1 MEQNLPY
8 EFQKKA
14 ELEEHP
20 VIEQIAL
27 KKGCR
32 EGENRPDGQHKSALC
47 MD

>member
-1 MEQNLPY
+1 MEQNPPY
-8 EFQKKA
+8 QFQIKA

-20 VIEQIAL
+20 VIEQIKL

-32 EGENRPDGQHKSALC
+32 EGKNRPYGQHKSALC